1 MDCPVCKSAEL
12 HPNYDGKLR
21 CPYCGEVFTKTKMK
35 SCDKPEWEH
44 CYYAVKIADEA
55 GESTECHLP
64 NNEVCSLEDEEC
76 QHEGEPING
85 RCPECGEDT
94 LRGD

>member
-1 MDCPVCKSAEL
+1 ME
-12 HPNYDGKLR
+12 
-21 CPYCGEVFTKTKMK
+21 T
-35 SCDKPEWEH
+35 CDKPEWEH
-44 CYYAVKIADEA
+44 CYYAVRIADEA
-55 GESTECHLP
+55 GESTECHALDGCP
-64 NNEVCSLEDEEC
+64 FEDDEC